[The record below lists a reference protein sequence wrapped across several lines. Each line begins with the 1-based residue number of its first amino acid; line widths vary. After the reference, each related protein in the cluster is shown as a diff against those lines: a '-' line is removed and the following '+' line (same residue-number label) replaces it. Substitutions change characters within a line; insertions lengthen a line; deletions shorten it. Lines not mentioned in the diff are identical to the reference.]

1 MTILVT
7 GGAGFIGSNFIIEWF
22 KFHDEPV
29 VNLDSLTYAAG
40 GDNLSDLRTEGYPY
54 TFVKGDIADS
64 NLVLKL
70 LKHHKVRA
78 VINFAAESH
87 VDRSINDP
95 EIFLQTNVLG
105 TYRLLSAALDYWKEV
120 ASKDFVFLHI
130 STDEVYGDL
139 DAVSDPFTESNAFR
153 PNSPYAASKA
163 SSDHIA
169 RAFYQT
175 YGLPVITSNCS
186 NNYGPFQFPE
196 KLIPLIINNALNDQ
210 PLTIYGDGNQ
220 IRDWLYVADHCSALM
235 DILQSG
241 TSGHTYNV
249 GGNNEVKNI
258 DVVKMICAELDNTI
272 IRPDKKSYFEQVCYI
287 KDRPGHDRRYS
298 VDSSKLQQELGW
310 SPIETFKTGLTKTV
324 NWYLNN
330 PKWLTASKGK
340 DYSHWMEKQYGKTD
354 DKKQ

>member
-22 KFHDEPV
+22 KSHDEAV
-29 VNLDSLTYAAG
+29 VNLDSLTYAAV
-40 GDNLSDLRTEGYPY
+40 GDNLGYLRSEEYPY

-70 LKHHKVRA
+70 LKNHKVRA

-87 VDRSINDP
+87 VDKSINDP
-95 EIFLQTNVLG
+95 EIFFQTNVLG
-105 TYRLLSAALDYWKEV
+105 TYRLLSAALDYWKD
-120 ASKDFVFLHI
+120 AAYRDFVFLNI
-130 STDEVYGDL
+130 STDEVYGEL
-139 DAVSDPFTESNAFR
+139 DALSDPFTESNVFR

-186 NNYGPFQFPE
+186 NNYGPYQFPE
-196 KLIPLIINNALNDQ
+196 KLIPLVIYNALEDKQ
-210 PLTIYGDGNQ
+210 ITVYGDGNQ
-220 IRDWLYVADHCSALM
+220 IRDWLYVTDHCSALTS
-235 DILQSG
+235 ILEAGVPGQ
-241 TSGHTYNV
+241 TYNV

-258 DVVKMICAELDNTI
+258 DVVKAICSELDNLI
-272 IRPDKKSYFEQVCYI
+272 ARPGEKSYLDLVCHI

-298 VDSSKLQQELGW
+298 VDSSKLQKELGW
-310 SPIETFKTGLTKTV
+310 LPVETFSTGLSKTIK
-324 NWYLNN
+324 WYLNN
-330 PKWLTASKGK
+330 TDWLKESQK
-340 DYSHWMEKQYGKTD
+340 
-354 DKKQ
+354 

>member
-22 KFHDEPV
+22 KLNDEPV
-29 VNLDSLTYAAG
+29 INLDSLTYAAG
-40 GDNLSDLRTEGYPY
+40 GENLSGLGIDKYPY
-54 TFVKGDIADS
+54 TFVKGTIADS

-105 TYRLLSAALDYWKEV
+105 TYRLLSAALDYWKEG

-186 NNYGPFQFPE
+186 NNYGPYQFPE
-196 KLIPLIINNALNDQ
+196 KLIPLIINNALEDKQ
-210 PLTIYGDGNQ
+210 ITVYGDGNQ
-220 IRDWLYVADHCSALM
+220 IRDWLYVTDHCSALM
-235 DILQSG
+235 NILEAG
-241 TSGHTYNV
+241 TAGQTYNV

-258 DVVKMICAELDNTI
+258 DVVRAICSELDNI
-272 IRPDKKSYFEQVCYI
+272 IGRPDKKSYFELVCHI
-287 KDRPGHDRRYS
+287 KDRPGHDRRYA

-310 SPIETFKTGLTKTV
+310 LPVETFSTGLSKTIK
-324 NWYLNN
+324 WYLDNAD
-330 PKWLTASKGK
+330 WLKESKKGNY
-340 DYSHWMEKQYGKTD
+340 DQWIEKQYGNSNLK
-354 DKKQ
+354 